1 MAMTKRAIVSFNL
14 KAVLPTDQEEYI
26 IKCLRELAKGVHS
39 GEINPD
45 GKERHML
52 TLWLTEGMEA
62 VIEFVLRDNL
72 RSMIKEAVQ
81 EYSGSEFFSV
91 SPATVRFKQ

>member
-14 KAVLPTDQEEYI
+14 KAVLPTDQEELI
-26 IKCLRELAKGVHS
+26 IKGLRELAKGVHS

-45 GKERHML
+45 AKQRHML
-52 TLWLTEGMEA
+52 TLWLTEGMDA
-62 VIEFVLRDNL
+62 VIEFVLRDSF
-72 RSMIKEAVQ
+72 RSMVKEDVQ
-81 EYSGSEFFSV
+81 EYSDAEFFSV

>member
-14 KAVLPTDQEEYI
+14 KAVLPTDQEEII
-26 IKCLRELAKGVHS
+26 IKGLRELAKGVHS

-45 GKERHML
+45 GKQRHML
-52 TLWLTEGMEA
+52 TLWLTEGMDA
-62 VIEFVLRDNL
+62 VIEFILRANF
-72 RSMIKEAVQ
+72 RSIIKEAVQ
-81 EYSGSEFFSV
+81 EYSDAEFFSV

>member
-14 KAVLPTDQEEYI
+14 KAVLPTDQEELI
-26 IKCLRELAKGVHS
+26 IKGLRELAKGVHS

-45 GKERHML
+45 GKQRQML
-52 TLWLTEGMEA
+52 TLWLTEGMDA
-62 VIEFVLRDNL
+62 VIEVVMRNSL
-72 RSMIKEAVQ
+72 RSMVKEAVQ
-81 EYSGSEFFSV
+81 EYSDSEFLSA

>member
-14 KAVLPTDQEEYI
+14 KAVLPTDQEEFI
-26 IKCLRELAKGVHS
+26 IKGLRELAKDVHS

-45 GKERHML
+45 GKQRHLL
-52 TLWLTEGMEA
+52 TMWLTEGMDA
-62 VIEFVLRDNL
+62 VIEFVLRDSF
-72 RSMIKEAVQ
+72 RSMIKEAAQ
-81 EYSGSEFFSV
+81 EYSDAEFFSI

>member
-14 KAVLPTDQEEYI
+14 KAVLPTDQEELI
-26 IKCLRELAKGVHS
+26 IKGLRELAKGVHS

-45 GKERHML
+45 AKQRHML
-52 TLWLTEGMEA
+52 TLWLTEGMDA

-81 EYSGSEFFSV
+81 EYSDSEFFSF

>member
-14 KAVLPTDQEEYI
+14 KAVLPTDQEEII
-26 IKCLRELAKGVHS
+26 IKGLRELAKGVHS

-45 GKERHML
+45 GKQRHML
-52 TLWLTEGMEA
+52 TMWLTVGMDA
-62 VIEFVLRDNL
+62 VIEFILRDNL
-72 RSMIKEAVQ
+72 RSMIKESIQ
-81 EYSGSEFFSV
+81 EYSDSEFFSV

>member
-1 MAMTKRAIVSFNL
+1 MAMTKRAIVSFNI
-14 KAVLPTDQEEYI
+14 KAVLPTDQEKLI
-26 IKCLRELAKGVHS
+26 IKGLRELAKCIHS

-45 GKERHML
+45 AKQRHML
-52 TLWLTEGMEA
+52 TLWLTEGMDA

-72 RSMIKEAVQ
+72 RSTIKEAIQ
-81 EYSGSEFFSV
+81 ENSDAEFFSV

>member
-14 KAVLPTDQEEYI
+14 KAVLPTDQEEI
-26 IKCLRELAKGVHS
+26 IIEGLRELAKGVHS
-39 GEINPD
+39 GEIKPD
-45 GKERHML
+45 GKQSHML
-52 TLWLTEGMEA
+52 TLWLTEGMDA
-62 VIEFVLRDNL
+62 VIEFLMRNYL

-81 EYSGSEFFSV
+81 EYSDSEFFSV

>member
-14 KAVLPTDQEEYI
+14 KAVLPTGQEELI
-26 IKCLRELAKGVHS
+26 VNVLRELAKVVHS

-45 GKERHML
+45 GKQRHML
-52 TLWLTEGMEA
+52 TLWLTEGMDA
-62 VIEFVLRDNL
+62 VIEFALRDRF
-72 RSMIKEAVQ
+72 RSMVKEAVQ
-81 EYSGSEFFSV
+81 EYSDAEFFSV